1 MRKNKKNEELQSRR
15 EFFKRAA
22 KGTLPIIGVMAFG
35 PGFLSSCGG
44 DDAETGAGS
53 SAPPTSGGDGS
64 FMNPYSP
71 SEAIKKAQTLSEGQT
86 TDIVVI
92 KGRVSSI
99 LYNYNVEE
107 GTATFF
113 IKDIGKDSEEL
124 QVYRAYYLGNSP
136 YTYGRL
142 LSVNDEVII
151 QGKLSIYNG
160 KPEVANR
167 SGYLYSMNG
176 VTNPSNSCTDC
187 SAVCTSNCS
196 TECTSSCTG
205 GCSTSCTGECGN
217 SCTGGCSTTCTGTCS
232 GSCNTTCTGACS
244 TTCTGN
250 CTGTATGQCNTCSKS
265 CMQYCGYGCKNS
277 CSGNCDTTCDNSCGG
292 LCESN
297 CTHVGYGSNSCSICS
312 GTCSRTCGTACAIN
326 CSGSCTS
333 TCKGTSS

>member
-15 EFFKRAA
+15 EFFKKAA

-217 SCTGGCSTTCTGTCS
+217 SCTGGCSSGCS
-232 GSCNTTCTGACS
+232 GSCSGSCGSGCSGSCSGSCGSECATG
-244 TTCTGN
+244 CTGN
-250 CTGTATGQCNTCSKS
+250 CGGSCAT
-265 CMQYCGYGCKNS
+265 S
-277 CSGNCDTTCDNSCGG
+277 CSTLCGGGCRYSCGG
-292 LCESN
+292 TCNESCAGTCN
-297 CTHVGYGSNSCSICS
+297 RLNNSGGCSGTCYGSCSL
-312 GTCSRTCGTACAIN
+312 TCSRTCRTYCY
-326 CSGSCTS
+326 SSCKSVGRT
-333 TCKGTSS
+333 

>member
-217 SCTGGCSTTCTGTCS
+217 SCTGGCSSGCS
-232 GSCNTTCTGACS
+232 GSCSGSCGSGCSGSCSGSCGSECATG
-244 TTCTGN
+244 CTGN
-250 CTGTATGQCNTCSKS
+250 CGGSCAT
-265 CMQYCGYGCKNS
+265 S
-277 CSGNCDTTCDNSCGG
+277 CSTLCGGGCRYSCGG
-292 LCESN
+292 TCNESCAGTCN
-297 CTHVGYGSNSCSICS
+297 RLNNSGGCSGTCYGSCSL
-312 GTCSRTCGTACAIN
+312 TCSRTCRTYCY
-326 CSGSCTS
+326 SSCKSVGRT
-333 TCKGTSS
+333 

>member
-15 EFFKRAA
+15 EFFKKAA

-136 YTYGRL
+136 YTNGRL

-217 SCTGGCSTTCTGTCS
+217 SCTGGCSSGCS
-232 GSCNTTCTGACS
+232 GSCSGSCGSGCSGSCSGSCGSECATG
-244 TTCTGN
+244 CTGN
-250 CTGTATGQCNTCSKS
+250 CGGSCAT
-265 CMQYCGYGCKNS
+265 S
-277 CSGNCDTTCDNSCGG
+277 CSTLCGGGCRYSCGG
-292 LCESN
+292 TCNESCAGTCN
-297 CTHVGYGSNSCSICS
+297 RLNNSGGCSGTCYGSCSL
-312 GTCSRTCGTACAIN
+312 TCSRTCRTYCY
-326 CSGSCTS
+326 SSCKSVGRT
-333 TCKGTSS
+333 